1 MRLSKIVL
9 LLGGLLLSSCTLM
22 LDKDKPCLACGGEGY
37 YMGIRTNPWTGQRS
51 IEKME
56 CKSCL
61 GTGVDGYAAAVNG
74 NQLWGQAIVNAAG
87 S

>member
-1 MRLSKIVL
+1 MRLSKILL

-22 LDKDKPCLACGGEGY
+22 LDKDKPCLDCGGEGS
-37 YMGIRTNPWTGQRS
+37 YMGIWTNPRTGQRS

-61 GTGVDGYAAAVNG
+61 GTGIDGYAGAVGG
-74 NQLWGQAIVNAAG
+74 NQSLVEAIVNAAG